1 MNFIIRIFAW
11 FTIKQMQRIVRVTAC
26 ILAALSVFS
35 VAQAR
40 ETVVVD
46 SLTGLPLPNASAFN
60 RKGVAI
66 GVCKSN
72 GRLPRIPWSDYPITI
87 RSIGYNEAVADDA
100 DTDSVKTVDNDM
112 SPPEVVSESRSPNLL
127 PPPA

>member
-46 SLTGLPLPNASAFN
+46 SLTGLPLPNASVFN

-72 GRLPRIPWSDYPITI
+72 GRLPRISWSDYPITI
-87 RSIGYNEAVADDA
+87 RYIASYAADDSA
-100 DTDSVKTVDNDM
+100 FVCSRG
-112 SPPEVVSESRSPNLL
+112 SPPI
-127 PPPA
+127 